1 MFIASHIASVNRA
14 VRVIHKVGK
23 QRKSDPLLRCTAS
36 AWVALSLLLLPNL
49 GFSHPYALH
58 SEQLEQSEKSTPE
71 PSNPINPQQETQT
84 PADLSFS
91 KKNKDAQQASQLAAG
106 YIEQSKQ
113 GNPDKYLPLAKK
125 ALSPWNNQSSIPA
138 NILWL
143 RAYLYQAEHDFV
155 RARQDLKQLLKQQPR
170 HPLAGFSLAMLAQI
184 QGDYKEAHQQCRQVA
199 QAGQLV
205 LSGLCQASVMSVN
218 GQAEKAYRLLETFA
232 KKVGDDLH
240 WQQWAWTMM
249 GDIAARLGKNE
260 QAKQHFQ
267 QALAIPLH
275 DAYLNMR
282 YTDFLLAQQQPE
294 AVLQY
299 AVSPE
304 QQTDQLLLRQAQ
316 AAKQLKQTH
325 LFNRYKARL
334 QQRINEIIAH
344 NDDHHPALLAQY
356 YLDIQDQPK
365 QALKFARLNWQ
376 TQKAREDV
384 RLLLRAALRN
394 NDAASLQIVKQW
406 LDTTGLQ
413 DLAID
418 RLLTQS

>member
-1 MFIASHIASVNRA
+1 MSIASYSKRA
-14 VRVIHKVGK
+14 MRLFHKAGK
-23 QRKSDPLLRCTAS
+23 QRKSRKLLRCATG
-36 AWVALSLLLLPNL
+36 AWVSVALLLSPHIVL
-49 GFSHPYALH
+49 SHPYALH
-58 SEQLEQSEKSTPE
+58 TEDHSTAAPRIIGEAEKPTHI
-71 PSNPINPQQETQT
+71 PSVNN
-84 PADLSFS
+84 A
-91 KKNKDAQQASQLAAG
+91 KQASQLAEY
-106 YIEQSKQ
+106 YIEKGRH

-125 ALSPWNNQSSIPA
+125 ALLPWVNKSPVPA

-155 RARQDLKQLLKQQPR
+155 RARQDLKQLLKQRPR

-218 GQAEKAYRLLETFA
+218 GQAEKAYQLLQTFST
-232 KKVGDDLH
+232 KVGDDLH
-240 WQQWAWTMM
+240 WQQWTWTMM
-249 GDIAARLGKNE
+249 ADIAARLGKNE

-267 QALAIPLH
+267 QALAIPLN
-275 DAYLNMR
+275 DAYLTMR

-294 AVLQY
+294 AVLRY

-334 QQRINEIIAH
+334 QQRVNEIIEH
-344 NDDHHPALLAQY
+344 NDDHHTALLAHY
-356 YLDIQDQPK
+356 YLDIQEKPK

-376 TQKAREDV
+376 TQKAREDL

-394 NDAASLQIVKQW
+394 KDEPSLQVVQQW

-413 DLAID
+413 DLTID